1 MIKHD
6 SLTSYNSWVWVY
18 FFFYQILS
26 FWKLNKWKVFL
37 KINKYMHK
45 LSTIKKFSIQIET
58 FPIKLKL
65 FREKI
70 YWGLTMDYFLNLTD
84 NFALLYNITLCIF
97 SYDFLFD
104 LYWGQ
109 GGLRD
114 QFWFL
119 VKFRHVGVRL
129 TFDVDQKLNVVM
141 ICEKIEHLWSLRCNI
156 YEVQNITITKLKIYL
171 RY

>member
-1 MIKHD
+1 MFLTTPTCINWEYHESLFHSIWNIMKEIK
-6 SLTSYNSWVWVY
+6 
-18 FFFYQILS
+18 ILPG
-26 FWKLNKWKVFL
+26 
-37 KINKYMHK
+37 
-45 LSTIKKFSIQIET
+45 KKNIDNYHWI
-58 FPIKLKL
+58 I
-65 FREKI
+65 
-70 YWGLTMDYFLNLTD
+70 FLNLSN
-84 NFALLYNITLCIF
+84 NFSLLNNITLCIF

-156 YEVQNITITKLKIYL
+156 YGVQNITIMKFKIYL

>member
-1 MIKHD
+1 MNNV
-6 SLTSYNSWVWVY
+6 SQNL
-18 FFFYQILS
+18 
-26 FWKLNKWKVFL
+26 
-37 KINKYMHK
+37 YMHK
-45 LSTIKKFSIQIET
+45 LCAI
-58 FPIKLKL
+58 LKM
-65 FREKI
+65 FFQTNWNI
-70 YWGLTMDYFLNLTD
+70 TNNID
-84 NFALLYNITLCIF
+84 NFCKKKYERPAKDFFFAILDNFSQLSNITLCIF

-156 YEVQNITITKLKIYL
+156 YAVQNITIMKFKIYL